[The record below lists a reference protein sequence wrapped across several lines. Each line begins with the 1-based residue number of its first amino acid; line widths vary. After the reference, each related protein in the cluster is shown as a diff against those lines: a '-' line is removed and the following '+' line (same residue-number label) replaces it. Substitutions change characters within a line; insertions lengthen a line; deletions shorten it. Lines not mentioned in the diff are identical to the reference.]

1 MDSQTLNRLQEV
13 LNYKFKDP
21 ELLEIAFTH
30 SSAADERLKS
40 NERLEFLGD
49 SVLNLVICNTL
60 FERFE
65 QYLEGD
71 LTKIKSM
78 LVSRRTCS
86 KVAAELGIQQFL
98 KTGKGMTSSRALAG
112 SISAGLVEAIIAA
125 IYIDGSYDQARDF
138 ILRTFGP
145 YIQKADAKHS
155 QGNFKSLLQQHSQ
168 QLFDIIPSYQVLDEK
183 GPDHDKCFEVAVV
196 IGSRT
201 YLPAWGNSKK
211 EAEQQ
216 AAYNAL
222 IELDILTAAKPEPQ

>member
-1 MDSQTLNRLQEV
+1 MDSQTLNRLQDV

-30 SSAADERLKS
+30 SSAADDRLKS

-49 SVLNLVICNTL
+49 SVLNLAICNTL
-60 FERFE
+60 FERFP

-86 KVAAELGIQQFL
+86 KVAAELDIQQFL

-125 IYIDGSYDQARDF
+125 IYIDGSYEKARDF

-145 YIQKADAKHS
+145 YIEKADAKHS

-196 IGSRT
+196 IGTRT

-222 IELDILTAAKPEPQ
+222 IELDILTAATPEQ